1 MANPNLGSF
10 TNLFG
15 ITFSNI
21 LTTSN
26 VAQVTNASGSGNV
39 YKIETIMV
47 SNNDSSNS
55 ANCSVE
61 INENASGTGDRYRL
75 SPNISVP
82 PNSTLVVVYK
92 ESSLFLNED
101 RTIKASSHLENAL
114 EITISYQDIS

>member
-26 VAQVTNASGSGNV
+26 VVQVTNASSSGNV
-39 YKIETIMV
+39 YKIETV
-47 SNNDSSNS
+47 LVANNDSSNT
-55 ANCSVE
+55 ANCTVE
-61 INENASGTGDRYRL
+61 INENASGTGSRYRL
-75 SPNISVP
+75 SPNIGVP
-82 PNSTLVVVYK
+82 PNSTLVVIDK
-92 ESSLFLNED
+92 ESSIFLNEN
-101 RTIKASSHLENAL
+101 RTIKASSDLNNHL